1 MSDPV
6 TLSEARLHLR
16 LASDLSS
23 DENTEITRMISVATE
38 YCENFCNR
46 SFTQK
51 TRTAVFDDFPTSLN
65 RKNLGLHLPMGKV
78 SSITSVTYYTN
89 AYVATTLS
97 STKYRLV
104 GASDRAHLYPAM
116 GEQWPTD
123 CASEPEHI
131 VVTYVVDGTA
141 SVPTSVKQAVLLIVG
156 SLYEYREDGV
166 IDNAGL
172 ALVKAPKGADDLLS
186 PFRLRIA

>member
-6 TLSEARLHLR
+6 TLAETRLHLR

-23 DENTEITRMISVATE
+23 DENAEITRMISVATE

-46 SFTQK
+46 SFTTK
-51 TRTAVFDDFPTSLN
+51 TRTAVFDDFPVSWN
-65 RKNLGLHLPMGKV
+65 RKNLGLYLPMGKV
-78 SSITSVTYYTN
+78 SSITSVVYYTN
-89 AYVATTLS
+89 TFVSTTLAAS
-97 STKYRLV
+97 KYRLV

-116 GEQWPTD
+116 GEVWPSD
-123 CASEPEHI
+123 VACEPEHI

-141 SVPTSVKQAVLLIVG
+141 SVPTSVKQAVLLVVG

-186 PFRLRIA
+186 PYRLRIA

>member
-16 LASDLSS
+16 LPSDLSA

-38 YCENFCNR
+38 YAENFCNR
-46 SFTQK
+46 SFTAK
-51 TRTAVFDDFPTSLN
+51 TRTAVFDDFPSSWN

-78 SSITSVTYYTN
+78 SSITSVVYYTS
-89 AYVATTLS
+89 AFVATTLDAS
-97 STKYRLV
+97 KYRLV

-116 GEQWPTD
+116 GEEWPTD
-123 CASEPEHI
+123 VACEPEHI
-131 VVTYVVDGTA
+131 VVTYSVDGSA

-186 PFRLRIA
+186 AYRLRIA